1 MYHKHEHLGICK
13 INVMQDTN
21 VKPSGYQREA
31 HWMQCSNK
39 TRIQMTA
46 YNSQSYEEKLFLRH
60 LPAWWPKLITLP
72 N

>member
-1 MYHKHEHLGICK
+1 
-13 INVMQDTN
+13 MQDTN

-60 LPAWWPKLITLP
+60 LPAWWTKLITLP